1 VLMEN
6 FRTWVGKD
14 HRFGRAAWSK
24 LWMFGDPG
32 FHLRPRSLSLLP
44 PMSSSRS
51 WRTSTTIC
59 DFPVSPLSNQMHPW
73 QSSMYETL
81 VKRRT
86 SPRSKKK
93 KKYRGSTHERGDVSE
108 TKSTFLLSLL
118 HLFVCLHAYT
128 CRASPLLPESMHTHV
143 AGSCEEMSNGVAV

>member
-93 KKYRGSTHERGDVSE
+93 RNTAGPRMSE
-108 TKSTFLLSLL
+108 ATCLKQNPLFSSLSCIC
-118 HLFVCLHAYT
+118 LFVCT
-128 CRASPLLPESMHTHV
+128 PTRAGHHPFSPRACIPT
-143 AGSCEEMSNGVAV
+143 